1 MLRSVHI
8 HDSLTSMFLLPRPV
22 HDFMMAGAANDE
34 WRGVLFHCFDSAG
47 ALEYSMANAGSRFSF
62 ATEVC
67 AKLMNGARY
76 AVADPPLDS
85 EDHKEFENIV
95 VSDAVLNVMMINNGA
110 DATGW
115 RFYTDDDLTR
125 TPENNVQSLVL
136 PNGIALP
143 TFEINGGI
151 RFRRRVVLP
160 PVLMEEDGV
169 IYHFL
174 QYKSL
179 PNVRA
184 TVRASILS
192 GLAHGEALEE
202 LAIDARAQHF
212 AAIAG
217 PEGHDL
223 DPEQWAALLLPE
235 PADGGEG
242 HLDGEA
248 AVGGEGQ
255 LDGEAAVEVGEEV
268 LEVAVEVGDE
278 VVLPAL
284 YGFVDDDEYRSTE
297 DDDYVPDEEESHSSD
312 DDFVP
317 DESDDDYVPHH
328 EGYESSD

>member
-1 MLRSVHI
+1 
-8 HDSLTSMFLLPRPV
+8 
-22 HDFMMAGAANDE
+22 MMAGAANDE
-34 WRGVLFHCFDSAG
+34 RGVLFHCFDSAG

-151 RFRRRVVLP
+151 RLRRRVVLP

-174 QYKSL
+174 QYKFL

-317 DESDDDYVPHH
+317 DESDDDYVPH